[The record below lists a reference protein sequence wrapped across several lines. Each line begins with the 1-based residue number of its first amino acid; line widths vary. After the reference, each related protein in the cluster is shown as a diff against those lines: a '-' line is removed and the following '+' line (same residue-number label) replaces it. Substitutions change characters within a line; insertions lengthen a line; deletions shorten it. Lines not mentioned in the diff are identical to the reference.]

1 MPKFLFEAAYTLD
14 GIRGIRQAGGSSRR
28 DAIAQVAEAVGGHL
42 ESVYFAFGESDVYVT
57 VEELGGPPGG
67 LYTDYCECVSGP
79 VSLVSFGRPPETL
92 ECQGSYGLP
101 YSDGERRE
109 VSLVGRGWRVTEEYT
124 LPVDPH
130 LDIRVDAICT
140 EL

>member
-1 MPKFLFEAAYTLD
+1 MKYASRSSWFVATVGRLPLVLLALSACD
-14 GIRGIRQAGGSSRR
+14 GSSTRPR
-28 DAIAQVAEAVGGHL
+28 NITAPIEL
-42 ESVYFAFGESDVYVT
+42 DVYVT

-79 VSLVSFGRPPETL
+79 VSLVSSGRPPETL

>member
-1 MPKFLFEAAYTLD
+1 MKYA
-14 GIRGIRQAGGSSRR
+14 IRSSWFVATVGRLPLVLLALSACDGSSTRPR
-28 DAIAQVAEAVGGHL
+28 NITAPIEL
-42 ESVYFAFGESDVYVT
+42 DVYVT

-79 VSLVSFGRPPETL
+79 VSLVSSGRPPETL

-109 VSLVGRGWRVTEEYT
+109 VTLVGRGWRVTEEYT

>member
-1 MPKFLFEAAYTLD
+1 MKHV
-14 GIRGIRQAGGSSRR
+14 IRSSWFFATMGRLPLVLLAFSACDGSSTRPR
-28 DAIAQVAEAVGGHL
+28 NITAPIEL
-42 ESVYFAFGESDVYVT
+42 DVYVT

>member
-1 MPKFLFEAAYTLD
+1 MKYA
-14 GIRGIRQAGGSSRR
+14 IRSSWFVATVGRLPLVLLALSACDGSSTRPR
-28 DAIAQVAEAVGGHL
+28 NITAPIEL
-42 ESVYFAFGESDVYVT
+42 DVYVT